1 MALSDWQAFMGTVK
15 HLNSV
20 ARGTMKSSLSSL
32 PILDIARYR
41 VPTEDGTALVLKTKS
56 EIADAP

>member
-1 MALSDWQAFMGTVK
+1 M
-15 HLNSV
+15 
-20 ARGTMKSSLSSL
+20 